1 MGALTCYGL
10 SMKRALFLA
19 LFLLAVLSNT
29 SFAQEKKV
37 DVFVTS
43 WCPYCTKLEKFL
55 KKQDIEYTRYDVE
68 TDLEGKKIFDEI
80 GGEGIPVTRVGSA
93 VVHGYDP
100 DGIMAEVR
108 SED

>member
-1 MGALTCYGL
+1 
-10 SMKRALFLA
+10 MKRVLFLV
-19 LFLLAVLSNT
+19 LISLAVLSGEAV
-29 SFAQEKKV
+29 AQDKKV

-55 KKQDIEYTRYDVE
+55 KKKHIEYKRYDVE
-68 TDLEGKKIFDEI
+68 RDAKGKRIFDEI

-100 DGIMAEVR
+100 DGIMAELQT
-108 SED
+108 ED